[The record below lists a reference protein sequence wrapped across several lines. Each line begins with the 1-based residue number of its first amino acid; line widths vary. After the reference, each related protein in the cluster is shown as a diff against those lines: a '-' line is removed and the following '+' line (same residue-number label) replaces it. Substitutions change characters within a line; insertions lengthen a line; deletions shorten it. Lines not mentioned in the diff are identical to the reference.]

1 MGHLT
6 EHLRRLP
13 LELKAPLV
21 CSKINC
27 YNCNELLRGFNIF
40 KVACGDDRAVVRTFR
55 GIVSNA
61 QGEIF
66 LQFVPVE
73 DYACINAI
81 QVVTEQ
87 HEPGAQIWQSPDR
100 KSSFREAGLW
110 LRLYSSQQSSATS
123 AQPCALK
130 IDHFNRM

>member
-1 MGHLT
+1 MRTPNGIAKLCQRSAEILALKPNTEPHGYVGHLT

-21 CSKINC
+21 YWKMNR
-27 YNCNELLRGFNIF
+27 YNCHELLHGFNIF
-40 KVACGDDRAVVRTFR
+40 KASCGDGRAVVRTFR

-66 LQFVPVE
+66 LQFVPGE

-81 QVVTEQ
+81 QVVPEQ
-87 HEPGAQIWQSPDR
+87 H
-100 KSSFREAGLW
+100 
-110 LRLYSSQQSSATS
+110 
-123 AQPCALK
+123 
-130 IDHFNRM
+130 